1 MKRYDAVVFDWDGTL
16 MDSTHHIVSSLQRAC
31 ADLDLPV
38 PSAQEAA
45 WVIGMSLEG
54 ALYRIAPDLE
64 ADRMQAFVQ
73 RYREHY
79 LHGDDE
85 PPLFEGVAGFL
96 AELRSGGVALG
107 VATGKSRRGL
117 DRAIRVL
124 GLQGVFRATR
134 CADEAAGKPDP
145 AMLRQLL
152 DEFSMAPEQVLMV
165 GDTSHDIW
173 MARNAGVDSLA
184 VSYGAHPR
192 NELDQAEPTAL
203 VSSVTAM
210 RDWVRARVPLGG

>member
-16 MDSTHHIVSSLQRAC
+16 MDSTHHIVSALQRAC
-31 ADLDLPV
+31 TDLNLPV

-54 ALYRIAPDLE
+54 ALYRLVPDLGPE
-64 ADRMQAFVQ
+64 QMQAFVQ
-73 RYREHY
+73 RYRDHY
-79 LHGDDE
+79 LHGEAE
-85 PPLFEGVAGFL
+85 PPLFEGMADFL
-96 AELRSGGVALG
+96 AELHSGGVILG

-117 DRAIRVL
+117 DRAIRTL
-124 GLQGVFRATR
+124 SLQNVFRATR

-145 AMLRQLL
+145 TMLHQLL
-152 DEFSMAPEQVLMV
+152 QEFSMTPEQILMV
-165 GDTSHDIW
+165 GDTTHDIW

-192 NELDQAEPTAL
+192 SELDQAEPTAL
-203 VSSVTAM
+203 VSSGVAM
-210 RDWVRARVPLGG
+210 RDWVRARVL